1 MKILLPLLLLS
12 TLGMLAALPHIANA
26 DDNGQNE
33 GAHHQTGQET
43 NQEGLTIRFHIRLTG
58 DQQVPVVDTAAFGF
72 AEVQLSEDNNT
83 LSFEVVVCN
92 VANVIASHIH
102 VGAAGTNGPVVL
114 PFFGSPTPFNSTR
127 GCDTLAEGTRTSL
140 NLVARPDAG
149 INTWTDFINA
159 LVAGNTYVNVHTTA
173 HTGGEIRGQLV
184 HGQDD
189 ENEQV
194 EASDE

>member
-1 MKILLPLLLLS
+1 MLLPLLLLA
-12 TLGMLAALPHIANA
+12 TLGMLVALPHIATA
-26 DDNGQNE
+26 EDQGQNE
-33 GAHHQTGQET
+33 GTPHQADRET
-43 NQEGLTIRFHIRLTG
+43 NHEGRTIRFDIHLTG
-58 DQQVPVVDTAAFGF
+58 DQQVPAVNTDAFGF
-72 AEVQLSEDNNT
+72 AKVRLSEDNST

-92 VANVIASHIH
+92 IANVIASHIH

-114 PFFGSPTPFNSTR
+114 PFFGSSTPFNSTR
-127 GCDTLAEGTRTSL
+127 GCDTLAEGTRTSA

-184 HGQDD
+184 HGQND

-194 EASDE
+194 EASNE